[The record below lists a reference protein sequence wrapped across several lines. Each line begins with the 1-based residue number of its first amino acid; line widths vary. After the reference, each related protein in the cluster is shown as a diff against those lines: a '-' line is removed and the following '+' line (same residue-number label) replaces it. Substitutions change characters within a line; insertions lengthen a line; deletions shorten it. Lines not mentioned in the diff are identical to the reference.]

1 MVEKI
6 PLKNKPDPVR
16 IKILRMLPPEIK
28 ESLSSE
34 EIKAILFEDV
44 WPDSL
49 EEKLR
54 DYIVEE

>member
-6 PLKNKPDPVR
+6 SLKNKPDPVR
-16 IKILRMLPPEIK
+16 IQILRMLPPEIK
-28 ESLSSE
+28 DSLSPE

-54 DYIVEE
+54 DYVIEE